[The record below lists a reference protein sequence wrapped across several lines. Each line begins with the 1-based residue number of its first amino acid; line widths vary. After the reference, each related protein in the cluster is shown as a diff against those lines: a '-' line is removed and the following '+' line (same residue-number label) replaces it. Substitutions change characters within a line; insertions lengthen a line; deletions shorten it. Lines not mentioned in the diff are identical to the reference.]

1 MSSAPKTQTTREK
14 SATWFRYELFPR
26 SADLD
31 SAAHRIAGD
40 FLREHPELSAD
51 DFEIATAK
59 AYVIRFDDSLSSSDP
74 TMAGK
79 GFDSVLR
86 EILLNRALDSTEAPA
101 VWNTFGTGAPD
112 SLVIERRFRPG
123 MTDNAG
129 KTLAEALAI
138 RFGDA
143 EFDGAAHRLDLFRI
157 HAKNPSVRAK
167 LRAFLSHP
175 LLHLT
180 REFDSASWAS
190 RREASATAT
199 LFADFVSTPRAD
211 ATSNTAVETFALGD
225 ADDDTLVRASRD
237 RLWALS
243 LAEMRAIQ
251 AHYATLGREP
261 TIAEME
267 VLAQTW
273 SEHCK
278 HKIFRGTIRYTEE
291 RAEGSTAPAVTIP
304 AETKN
309 LFKTTI
315 KAATDACP
323 KPWLLSVFSDNAG
336 IVAFTDDDA
345 VCIKVET
352 HNSPSAIDPF
362 AGAITGIGGVHRDII
377 GTGFGAK
384 PIFNLDVFCVA
395 PAKFDADRPEG
406 LLPPSRILEGVRAG
420 VEAGGNPAGIP
431 TVAGALVF
439 DPSYLGKPLVY
450 CGSAGVLP
458 RTIAD
463 TASNGAVTLRDCA
476 EKKIAPGDAIVMVG
490 GRVGR
495 DGIHGATFSSLAMDT
510 GTAGGGKAA
519 SAVFSSVVQLGDPF
533 TQKRALDFLL
543 VARDRGLYRTLTDN
557 GAGGLSSSVG
567 ELATLSNGADLDLT
581 TTPLKALDLRPE
593 EILVSESQER
603 MTVAVPQENLVEFLE
618 LSTAMRVEST
628 ALGTFTGSG
637 RFVVRYGDAKIADID
652 LAFLHDGCPDL
663 EIRANWEEPRI
674 ESFAAVSDSGLP
686 AGSARSLDV
695 PSLKE
700 ALPALLASD
709 NIRSKAGLIRQ
720 YDHEVQGCSLVKPET
735 QSGER
740 RSPNQA
746 AAVLLS
752 PTNPV
757 AATVGVGILPE
768 YSRYDAY
775 TMAQASLDEAVRN
788 VLCVGSEY
796 GTEESVLALLD
807 NFCWPDPVSN
817 PRFAADLVRA
827 GYGLRDAAMALGL
840 PFVSGKDS
848 MKNDFRGKTK
858 TGEPVTISVLPT
870 LLVTALGRIPEP
882 SRARTSEFKSAGD
895 LVYWLGGRD
904 MSLVASQFEKIGF
917 EHGEK
922 RALPRA
928 DWKSARAIYSWL
940 GSDHSRRLRSC
951 ADISEGGALVAIAEG
966 LFAYHL
972 GFEADPQW
980 HPTSLTELFGEG
992 FHGFI
997 VSIDRELETET
1008 KHDWFTRN
1016 VPFVR
1021 LGTITERP
1029 ELRLGKERWTTDE
1042 LSTAWRGT
1050 PPSMGGAKR

>member
-1 MSSAPKTQTTREK
+1 MSSVLKSSATAREK
-14 SATWFRYELFPR
+14 GATWFRYELFPR

-40 FLREHPELSAD
+40 FLREHPELSAA
-51 DFEIATAK
+51 DFEISTAK
-59 AYVIRFDDSLSSSDP
+59 AYVIRFDDPLPSSDP
-74 TMAGK
+74 TLMAK
-79 GFDSVLR
+79 GFDSILR

-101 VWNTFGTGAPD
+101 AWNTVGGGTSD

-129 KTLAEALAI
+129 KTLEEALAI

-143 EFDGAAHRLDLFRI
+143 KFEGSAHRLDLFWIR
-157 HAKNPSVRAK
+157 AKNPSVKAN

-190 RREASATAT
+190 RREASATAA
-199 LFADFVSTPRAD
+199 LFADFVL
-211 ATSNTAVETFALGD
+211 ATRDEARSGSVAVQTFAIRE

-251 AHYATLGREP
+251 AHYAKLGREP
-261 TIAEME
+261 TVAEME

-291 RAEGSTAPAVTIP
+291 RAEGSSAPAVQIP

-315 KAATDACP
+315 KAATDASP

-458 RTIAD
+458 RAIAD
-463 TASNGAVTLRDCA
+463 TARDGSVTLRDCA
-476 EKKIAPGDAIVMVG
+476 EKKIRPGDAIVMVG

-581 TTPLKALDLRPE
+581 TAPLKALDLRPE

-603 MTVAVPQENLVEFLE
+603 MTVAVPQAHLAEFLE
-618 LSTAMRVEST
+618 LSSAMRVEST

-637 RFVVRYGDAKIADID
+637 RFVVRHADAKIADLD

-663 EIRANWEEPRI
+663 EIRAKWEELRI

-686 AGSARSLDV
+686 AGHARSLEV

-700 ALPALLASD
+700 ALPALLGSD
-709 NIRSKAGLIRQ
+709 NIRSKANLIRQ

-735 QSGER
+735 QLGDR

-827 GYGLRDAAMALGL
+827 GYGLRDAAVALGL

-882 SRARTSEFKSAGD
+882 SRARTSEFKSPGD
-895 LVYWLGGRD
+895 QVYWLGHRD
-904 MSLVASQFEKIGF
+904 VSLVASQFEKIGF

-928 DWKSARAIYSWL
+928 DWKAARTIYSWL
-940 GSDHSRRLRSC
+940 GSERSRRLRSC

-980 HPTSLTELFGEG
+980 HPTSMTELFGEG

-997 VSIDRELETET
+997 VSIDRDQETEA

-1042 LSTAWRGT
+1042 LSAAWR
-1050 PPSMGGAKR
+1050 SAGGSKR